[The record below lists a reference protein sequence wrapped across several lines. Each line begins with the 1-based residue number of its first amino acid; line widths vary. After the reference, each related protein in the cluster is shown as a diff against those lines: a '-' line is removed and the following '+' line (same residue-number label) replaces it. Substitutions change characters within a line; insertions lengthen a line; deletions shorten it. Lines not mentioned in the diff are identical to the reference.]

1 MKNKKLNSKI
11 FKERKVIF
19 SGILIA
25 LIFFAFRLY
34 VFFGRRVF

>member
-25 LIFFAFRLY
+25 LIVRAYALFCK
-34 VFFGRRVF
+34 